1 MKNSAF
7 SCPNLD
13 VRIRL
18 NRWKTLV
25 LSGFKT
31 LSSIA
36 KSTGTGIMNF
46 LKKKLVK
53 ILNAQLN
60 VTETVLQHTLQASR
74 LKGTKGRIQKVT
86 RGTFHLRPGDSH
98 HYQGLS
104 SKYIV
109 CFVVKLVW
117 LKKIRK
123 TQNVGDQHIF
133 MSGNRQRRWQEVT
146 QANYTW
152 SLRTASRWVIRSCA
166 AKGR

>member
-1 MKNSAF
+1 MTITNSKTWMKNSAF

-74 LKGTKGRIQKVT
+74 LKGTKGRIQETVITT
-86 RGTFHLRPGDSH
+86 RVYLQSTL
-98 HYQGLS
+98 
-104 SKYIV
+104 
-109 CFVVKLVW
+109 FVLWWNLCGWK
-117 LKKIRK
+117 RSENPK
-123 TQNVGDQHIF
+123 TLATSIF